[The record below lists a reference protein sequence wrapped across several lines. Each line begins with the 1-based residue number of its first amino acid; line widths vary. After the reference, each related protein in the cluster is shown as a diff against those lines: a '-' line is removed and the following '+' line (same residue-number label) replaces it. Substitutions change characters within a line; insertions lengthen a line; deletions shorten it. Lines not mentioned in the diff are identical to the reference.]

1 MATTLQ
7 AHGGGAQPASID
19 TSGKV
24 AGGAA
29 QRVYGF
35 DSVEAAQ
42 AAGYVCEGGPAM
54 SVALITDAQ
63 IASGAWKAEGDPAA
77 LVVYTAPDGMPV
89 EGGYAVPVYPV
100 NGWGSA
106 PAPVPGGP
114 LFDSA
119 EIGAVNA
126 STLVVTFDSNV
137 DASNY
142 ATGVTIKV
150 NGTATSITN
159 AIRQS
164 DNHAKV
170 NYLIPILWHGSGDTV
185 TWEYASGSG
194 NIVAESDSTP
204 LGGVSAQSVT
214 NNCEYAAL
222 LDLQADTL
230 SIGAVSTWSDQ
241 TPSGTHHFTQSGDA
255 RPTCVAAY
263 NGHKAIFFN
272 APNNEP
278 QWMLGS
284 SFADNLNS
292 WSMLSLVGVD
302 PNSNNDIVI
311 AKIKTLANGFF
322 DKGWVMFDIQPRL
335 IQRGSDPD
343 QIISGATGPQPGYD
357 GVEHLFTAEIISKTE
372 VHNYY
377 NGSNAGEL
385 IGNSGVVTDYSN
397 DLPVTIGV
405 DYPTEDYAVSY
416 IYGYISAI
424 MLLTPAPSAANRA
437 ALEARLAARYG
448 VTL

>member
-1 MATTLQ
+1 MTTTLQ

-77 LVVYTAPDGMPV
+77 LVVYTAPSNMPV
-89 EGGYAVPVYPV
+89 EGGYALPVYSV

-106 PAPVPGGP
+106 PAPAA
-114 LFDSA
+114 LSFDSA

-126 STLVVTFDSNV
+126 STLVVTFSANV

-150 NGTATSITN
+150 NGTATSITS

-170 NYLIPILWHGSGDTV
+170 NYLIPVLWHGSGDVV

-204 LGGVSAQSVT
+204 LGDVSAQNVT
-214 NNCEYAAL
+214 NNCEYAAQ
-222 LDLQADTL
+222 LDLQSDTL
-230 SIGAVSTWSDQ
+230 ALSDGDPVSTWADQ
-241 TPSGTHHFTQSGDA
+241 SINGRDFTQAGDA
-255 RPTCVAAY
+255 RPLKQTVGGYPVVVFDGVNDYLSGGNIIDDLASMTIFVVAQAPEPPTFPINSALISKYADSSSTWDLTSWGAY
-263 NGHKAIFFN
+263 FFIQQT
-272 APNNEP
+272 PI
-278 QWMLGS
+278 
-284 SFADNLNS
+284 NLNFLAAGTFNES
-292 WSMLSLVGVD
+292 YSDGVKR
-302 PNSNNDIVI
+302 VI
-311 AKIKTLANGFF
+311 AAEVKSRAELHLYVNDVEKNDANSVYGT
-322 DKGWVMFDIQPRL
+322 VT
-335 IQRGSDPD
+335 S
-343 QIISGATGPQPGYD
+343 Y
-357 GVEHLFTAEIISKTE
+357 
-372 VHNYY
+372 
-377 NGSNAGEL
+377 SNAASVEIAREGSGSESNAL
-385 IGNSGVVTDYSN
+385 IYSI
-397 DLPVTIGV
+397 LIC
-405 DYPTEDYAVSY
+405 
-416 IYGYISAI
+416 SA
-424 MLLTPAPSAANRA
+424 APSPANRA